1 MLRIR
6 TALVVCGI
14 ALASMADVGRAAD
27 WENISDAT
35 VKMLT
40 DEGKKIDWP
49 GVTAGVAVDPVSGDA
64 YMIVPG
70 QGVWKS
76 TDQGKTFARADGG
89 AVGGRCET
97 SFTLNFDPA
106 GKRLACFMLDGK
118 GAWTPDAGQTWNSF
132 TGVGRNWDYA
142 SADWSASEPMTIFAA
157 RHESGGEVMLSLD
170 GGKSWKLLFKE
181 AEFDRTGGLGVFD
194 AKTLVYTQKGKG
206 IQRSID
212 AGKTWAKVSDF
223 EPIGR
228 VAPVYKG
235 TACWLAKEG
244 LLIGT
249 NGGEKWSVQG
259 KPVDASIGPYID
271 LKNTK
276 RIVVA
281 GAKGIF
287 RSNDGGE
294 SWNLVAKLPPGLEKM
309 PKAGWYANVAWD
321 SVHDV
326 FYASLMGKPTFRLEG
341 GK

>member
-1 MLRIR
+1 
-6 TALVVCGI
+6 
-14 ALASMADVGRAAD
+14 
-27 WENISDAT
+27 
-35 VKMLT
+35 
-40 DEGKKIDWP
+40 
-49 GVTAGVAVDPVSGDA
+49 
-64 YMIVPG
+64 
-70 QGVWKS
+70 
-76 TDQGKTFARADGG
+76 
-89 AVGGRCET
+89 
-97 SFTLNFDPA
+97 
-106 GKRLACFMLDGK
+106 
-118 GAWTPDAGQTWNSF
+118 
-132 TGVGRNWDYA
+132 
-142 SADWSASEPMTIFAA
+142 
-157 RHESGGEVMLSLD
+157 MLSLD
-170 GGKSWKLLFKE
+170 GVQVVEIAVQRGRVRPNRVGWESIRRQRRLSVRKS
-181 AEFDRTGGLGVFD
+181 
-194 AKTLVYTQKGKG
+194 GKG
-206 IQRSID
+206 IQRSDPTLVRRGRKSSLI
-212 AGKTWAKVSDF
+212 S

-228 VAPVYKG
+228 VAPAYKG

-244 LLIGT
+244 LLDVGT

>member
-1 MLRIR
+1 
-6 TALVVCGI
+6 
-14 ALASMADVGRAAD
+14 
-27 WENISDAT
+27 
-35 VKMLT
+35 
-40 DEGKKIDWP
+40 
-49 GVTAGVAVDPVSGDA
+49 
-64 YMIVPG
+64 
-70 QGVWKS
+70 
-76 TDQGKTFARADGG
+76 
-89 AVGGRCET
+89 
-97 SFTLNFDPA
+97 
-106 GKRLACFMLDGK
+106 
-118 GAWTPDAGQTWNSF
+118 
-132 TGVGRNWDYA
+132 
-142 SADWSASEPMTIFAA
+142 
-157 RHESGGEVMLSLD
+157 MLSLD
-170 GGKSWKLLFKE
+170 GGKSWKLLFKD

-206 IQRSID
+206 IQRSTD
-212 AGKTWAKVSDF
+212 AGKTWAKISDL

-244 LLIGT
+244 LVIGMES
-249 NGGEKWSVQG
+249 GAKWTVQG
-259 KPVDASIGPYID
+259 KPGGRFDRSLYR

-294 SWNLVAKLPPGLEKM
+294 NWNLVAKLPPGIEKC

-326 FYASLMGKPTFRLEG
+326 FYASLMGKPTFRLEA